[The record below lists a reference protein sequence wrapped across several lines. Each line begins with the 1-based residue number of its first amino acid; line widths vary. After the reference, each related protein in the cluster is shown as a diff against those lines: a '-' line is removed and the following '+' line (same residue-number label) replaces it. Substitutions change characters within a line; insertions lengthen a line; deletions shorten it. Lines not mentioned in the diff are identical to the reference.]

1 MNFFHKIM
9 SRFQRRDGIFFIEME
24 KLLGFPPKEIRYYE
38 EAFTLG
44 SNRSQDLGHPI
55 SYERLEFLGDAILGA
70 VIAHFVFL
78 QAPNKDEGD
87 LTKMRTRMVRRDNL
101 NQIGEE
107 LQLREYLQ
115 TERKSLLL
123 SGNISGNLLE
133 ALVGAIYLDRGYQ
146 KATEFIHRIL
156 IDANLSMKDLE
167 NKVISY
173 KSLMVE
179 WAQKY
184 HKTIAFIAE
193 EDPTYKGKI
202 KYFQARVMINDK
214 VYTKAH
220 DTSKKK
226 AEERAA
232 KRAYFRALDRRKDSK
247 KKKQKNK
254 EE

>member
-1 MNFFHKIM
+1 
-9 SRFQRRDGIFFIEME
+9 
-24 KLLGFPPKEIRYYE
+24 
-38 EAFTLG
+38 
-44 SNRSQDLGHPI
+44 
-55 SYERLEFLGDAILGA
+55 
-70 VIAHFVFL
+70 
-78 QAPNKDEGD
+78 
-87 LTKMRTRMVRRDNL
+87 
-101 NQIGEE
+101 
-107 LQLREYLQ
+107 
-115 TERKSLLL
+115 
-123 SGNISGNLLE
+123 
-133 ALVGAIYLDRGYQ
+133 
-146 KATEFIHRIL
+146 
-156 IDANLSMKDLE
+156 
-167 NKVISY
+167 
-173 KSLMVE
+173 MVE